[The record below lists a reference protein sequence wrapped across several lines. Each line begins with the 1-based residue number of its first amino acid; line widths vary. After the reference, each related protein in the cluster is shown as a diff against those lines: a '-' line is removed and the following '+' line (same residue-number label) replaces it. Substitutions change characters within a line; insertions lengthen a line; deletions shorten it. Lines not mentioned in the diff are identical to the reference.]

1 MATILGFIKSIIRNF
16 YDGNEVFLR
25 KLRKQGAKV
34 GRNVQ
39 IVDKKNF
46 LYEPWCANLIEI
58 QDEVVLAAGV
68 RLVSHDSSY
77 ANIANDLPTRYGK
90 IIIEKKAYVGV
101 NSIVLPGVVIG
112 AGSLIGAGSVVNQ
125 SIPPGSVAVGNPV
138 KIVSTV
144 EEGVKKYIQRF
155 ENNTNPLSYYIQLG
169 GSYSQML
176 DKHGKG
182 ANSFI
187 MKTYNDFFND
197 NDNR

>member
-1 MATILGFIKSIIRNF
+1 MILNFIKSILRNF
-16 YDGNEVFLR
+16 YDSNEAFIK
-25 KLRKQGAKV
+25 KLRKQGANV

-58 QDEVVLAAGV
+58 QDEVIIAAGV

-77 ANIANDLPTRYGK
+77 ANIADDLPTKYGK
-90 IIIEKKAYVGV
+90 IIIEKKAYIGV
-101 NSIVLPGVVIG
+101 NSTILPGVVIG
-112 AGSLIGAGSVVNQ
+112 TGSLIGAGSVVNRN
-125 SIPPGSVAVGNPV
+125 IPPRSVAVGNPV

-144 EEGVKKYIQRF
+144 DEGIKKYMERC
-155 ENNTNPLSYYIQLG
+155 ESNTNPLLYYLHLG

-182 ANSFI
+182 VNTFI
-187 MKTYNDFFND
+187 MKKYNDFFKHGEPG
-197 NDNR
+197 